1 MDSWLRFQ
9 HLIVSE
15 MWGHMGNGRA
25 GNEKTGP
32 NAGAVTQE
40 KPRDKARARRGAKNK
55 VVKLQDPAASLLYF
69 SLPVAPLPYHAVFP
83 A

>member
-15 MWGHMGNGRA
+15 MWGHMGKCRA

-32 NAGAVTQE
+32 SAGAVRQE
-40 KPRDKARARRGAKNK
+40 KPSHKARALRGAKIK
-55 VVKLQDPAASLLYF
+55 
-69 SLPVAPLPYHAVFP
+69 
-83 A
+83 

>member
-32 NAGAVTQE
+32 NAGAVRQE
-40 KPRDKARARRGAKNK
+40 KPSHKARALGGAKNK
-55 VVKLQDPAASLLYF
+55 VVKLQDPVTRKAAIVYYK
-69 SLPVAPLPYHAVFP
+69 PVPQTDTGR
-83 A
+83 

>member
-55 VVKLQDPAASLLYF
+55 VVKLQDPVTRKAAIVYYK
-69 SLPVAPLPYHAVFP
+69 PVPQTDTGR
-83 A
+83 

>member
-1 MDSWLRFQ
+1 MDSWSRFQ

-55 VVKLQDPAASLLYF
+55 VVKLQDPVTRKAAIVYYK
-69 SLPVAPLPYHAVFP
+69 PVPQTDTGR
-83 A
+83 

>member
-1 MDSWLRFQ
+1 MDSWSRFQ

-25 GNEKTGP
+25 GKEETGP

-40 KPRDKARARRGAKNK
+40 KPRDKARARWGAKNK
-55 VVKLQDPAASLLYF
+55 VVKLQDPVTRKAAIVYYK
-69 SLPVAPLPYHAVFP
+69 PVPQTDTGR
-83 A
+83 